1 MSAPEATPIWIPDR
15 ASTRTSAIARF
26 ARDVSAHRGADID
39 PQDYGALHAWS
50 VAHLEDF
57 WEEVWRFFGVR
68 SHTPYTSVLDGRAMP
83 GASWFQGAT
92 LSYAEHALGSGRDED
107 EAIVTVDEDGARSA
121 LAWRDLRAQVAAV
134 ASWLR
139 ASGVGRGD
147 RVVGYLS
154 NGAPAAVA
162 FLATASIGAIWSV
175 CAQDLASSGAVS
187 RFAQLAPKVLVA
199 ADGYRWNG
207 KRHDRRPEVAA
218 LASALPTLQAT
229 LFVSHLGLEPP
240 SLAVSTTRWDDV
252 LGGREGRDG
261 HALSEPVPASTPLW
275 ILFSSG
281 TTGVPKGIVHGHA
294 GVLVDHL
301 RILGLH
307 FDLRA
312 GERFF
317 WHTTT
322 HWMVWNLGVSALL
335 LGATL
340 VCYDGSPVFP
350 TADRLWE
357 LAAKERLSVFGTS
370 PGHLLASERAGV
382 VPATRD
388 LSALR
393 VVGSSGSP
401 LPASAYVWVR
411 ERVGARVQVNSAAG
425 GTDVVS
431 AFALSAPTTPV
442 WAGEISAPALGV
454 ALDSWDSWG
463 RPVVGEVGELVV
475 TSPTP
480 SMPLFFWNDADGRR
494 YREAYFETYPGVW
507 RHGDWLRRTE
517 HGSFVIT
524 GRSDA
529 TLNRHGVRVGT
540 ADIYAVVEKI
550 VGVREAL
557 VVGIELADGEYW
569 MPLFVVLDDAAVFD
583 DTLRRTITAR
593 LVAEGSPRHVPDDIF
608 VVRGIPHT
616 RTGKKLEVPVKR
628 LLQGAALADVV
639 EPSAV
644 DDITLFEDFIA
655 RRRASSAVP
664 LPSGA

>member
-1 MSAPEATPIWIPDR
+1 
-15 ASTRTSAIARF
+15 
-26 ARDVSAHRGADID
+26 VH
-39 PQDYGALHAWS
+39 
-50 VAHLEDF
+50 
-57 WEEVWRFFGVR
+57 

-92 LSYAEHALGSGRDED
+92 LSYAGHALGAGRDED
-107 EAIVTVDEDGARSA
+107 EAIVTVGEDGARSA
-121 LAWRDLRAQVAAV
+121 LTWRDLRAQVAAV

-218 LASALPTLQAT
+218 LASALPTLQAA
-229 LFVSHLGLEPP
+229 LFVSHLGSEPP
-240 SLAVSTTRWDDV
+240 SLAVSTARWDDV
-252 LGGREGRDG
+252 LGGREGRES
-261 HALSEPVPASTPLW
+261 HALSTEPVPASTPLW

-350 TADRLWE
+350 TADPCRP
-357 LAAKERLSVFGTS
+357 R
-370 PGHLLASERAGV
+370 R
-382 VPATRD
+382 TR
-388 LSALR
+388 
-393 VVGSSGSP
+393 GC
-401 LPASAYVWVR
+401 ASAWVR
-411 ERVGARVQVNSAAG
+411 ACRSTRRQAG
-425 GTDVVS
+425 
-431 AFALSAPTTPV
+431 
-442 WAGEISAPALGV
+442 
-454 ALDSWDSWG
+454 
-463 RPVVGEVGELVV
+463 
-475 TSPTP
+475 
-480 SMPLFFWNDADGRR
+480 
-494 YREAYFETYPGVW
+494 
-507 RHGDWLRRTE
+507 RT
-517 HGSFVIT
+517 
-524 GRSDA
+524 
-529 TLNRHGVRVGT
+529 
-540 ADIYAVVEKI
+540 
-550 VGVREAL
+550 
-557 VVGIELADGEYW
+557 W
-569 MPLFVVLDDAAVFD
+569 
-583 DTLRRTITAR
+583 
-593 LVAEGSPRHVPDDIF
+593 
-608 VVRGIPHT
+608 
-616 RTGKKLEVPVKR
+616 
-628 LLQGAALADVV
+628 
-639 EPSAV
+639 
-644 DDITLFEDFIA
+644 
-655 RRRASSAVP
+655 
-664 LPSGA
+664 